1 MFINSLRHSLCGS
14 VIFFYLNY
22 CMNTK
27 SLPQKGRGAQSNLT
41 NRYSKLNYDDK
52 EFIEEED
59 AKIIQTKYIEVFP
72 KTIVNTVKSTD
83 IPMDYSMN
91 PYEGC
96 EHGCSYCYARN
107 THPYWGYNAGL
118 DFERV
123 ILVKKNAPELLRK
136 TISKKTWKVSP
147 IMFSGN
153 TDCYQPIEKKLEI
166 SRQLLQILLE
176 HKHPVGI
183 ITKNSLI
190 QRDID
195 ILQEMAAV
203 NLVSAVISIT
213 TLNEELRRKME
224 PRTST
229 AQKRLETVE
238 ALTKA
243 GIPVMVNIA
252 PIIPGLNDTEIF
264 SIAKVAAEHG
274 ALNINYTILRL
285 PGEVEQVFTNWL
297 EEAFPLRKDKVL
309 HQVASI
315 HGGSIQDQKTGRRM
329 RGEGAFAESIRQ
341 QVQLARNKFSLNNKF
356 PKMNCAIFDPKVNGQ
371 MSLF

>member
-52 EFIEEED
+52 ELIEEED

-72 KTIVNTVKSTD
+72 KTIVNPVKSTD

-123 ILVKKNAPELLRK
+123 ILVKKNAPDLLRK
-136 TISKKTWKVSP
+136 TITKKTWKVSP
-147 IMFSGN
+147 IMLSGN

-195 ILQEMAAV
+195 ILQEMAAL

-213 TLNEELRRKME
+213 TLNEDLRRKME

-264 SIAKVAAEHG
+264 NIAKAAAEHG

-356 PKMNCAIFDPKVNGQ
+356 PKMNCDIFDPKVNGQ
-371 MSLF
+371 ISLF

>member
-27 SLPQKGRGAQSNLT
+27 PLPQKGRGAQSNLT